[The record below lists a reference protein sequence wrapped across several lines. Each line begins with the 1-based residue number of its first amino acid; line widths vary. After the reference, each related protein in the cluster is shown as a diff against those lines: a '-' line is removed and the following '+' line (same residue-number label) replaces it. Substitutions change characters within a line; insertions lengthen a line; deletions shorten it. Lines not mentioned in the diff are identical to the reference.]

1 MLFGDE
7 TKIHTRNAREVKIAL
22 LWWGTG
28 EARCSCF
35 CCCCLLNTNLGKV
48 LNDHFVHAAASY
60 IDCAA
65 FEHCSIYMLIVVIRR
80 NEWIEYEANM
90 FEISELEDD
99 GSSLRSFFFL
109 FYRRIHNWCAPLMN
123 HAIDNMLIYESNG
136 FELIHT
142 FHVGACMF
150 SHTKWTSN
158 LQKWALILA
167 FFSLLSLTII
177 CLLSI

>member
-7 TKIHTRNAREVKIAL
+7 MKIHTRNAREVKIAL

-28 EARCSCF
+28 EERCSCF

-99 GSSLRSFFFL
+99 GSSLRSFFFYFTGEFTIDVHHWWIMQSTTCSYMNLMGLNWSTHFMWVLACFHIPNRHLICKNEQL
-109 FYRRIHNWCAPLMN
+109 FGH
-123 HAIDNMLIYESNG
+123 
-136 FELIHT
+136 
-142 FHVGACMF
+142 
-150 SHTKWTSN
+150 
-158 LQKWALILA
+158 
-167 FFSLLSLTII
+167 FFPSYHWL
-177 CLLSI
+177 